1 MSSIDKLKRMHVLR
15 WILIPIV
22 GFVLNWAVG
31 AVLFIGALISAISFD
46 ALPFAYGFFVSLLIV
61 LACSILAPI
70 RSRNVLLILWGL
82 SFIPIVPSLMRALRA
97 DSEMGPQ
104 YFGWLGFLGWLIGGL
119 LAIAML
125 RFWFNPE
132 RSSQST
138 KRVLVGSGILIVALF
153 AMWYAWFV
161 DFTARPDPIPAQLYN
176 TNVKAFYSY
185 RLAGFLDETYL
196 WKFETDEATIRAIA
210 TKFNVRETDTVPEDF
225 FIWRPHW
232 WPDELPQNFLA
243 FKTEGF
249 VFHERPS
256 DGAYY
261 FLLYDKDKQQA
272 FVWLDANF

>member
-1 MSSIDKLKRMHVLR
+1 MHVLR

-31 AVLFIGALISAISFD
+31 AALFIGALISAISFD
-46 ALPFAYGFFVSLLIV
+46 VLPFAYGFFVSLLIV

-161 DFTARPDPIPAQLYN
+161 DFPARPDDA
-176 TNVKAFYSY
+176 
-185 RLAGFLDETYL
+185 
-196 WKFETDEATIRAIA
+196 RA
-210 TKFNVRETDTVPEDF
+210 N
-225 FIWRPHW
+225 
-232 WPDELPQNFLA
+232 L
-243 FKTEGF
+243 
-249 VFHERPS
+249 
-256 DGAYY
+256 
-261 FLLYDKDKQQA
+261 
-272 FVWLDANF
+272 